1 MMLYA
6 FQKLENLLFI
16 INNLYRWRNMISN
29 NKNKSICAKNW
40 QRSINQKYHKKGIN
54 IFCFK
59 YKNKIRCFFRLMEK
73 KNQNVVT
80 KPVWCEYSIVKDK
93 IVYNL
98 RILKN

>member
-16 INNLYRWRNMISN
+16 RNNLYRWRNMIQII
-29 NKNKSICAKNW
+29 KIKVYAQKID
-40 QRSINQKYHKKGIN
+40 RSINQKYHKKGIN

-80 KPVWCEYSIVKDK
+80 KPV
-93 IVYNL
+93 
-98 RILKN
+98 